1 MSKNWRLWAAIT
13 IFSSSYFPLSLVLM
27 IQDINSEAVGHV
39 TSEKIQALLKMFPS
53 DPVGMLEAI
62 FFGVVRLLHNPSVS
76 LSIMLVCLLSIF
88 ILRRAMNTLS
98 GGENIKVVK
107 SLKNPTD
114 LMNYTVPYMVAF
126 IGVDLGDWPKVAGFF
141 CFMLFMFILT
151 YKSKQLFMNP
161 ILAVLG
167 YSLYDVDYEI
177 NQCFRSARIL
187 AKEDLIPDARYR
199 LLKIASLPV
208 VTSKII

>member
-1 MSKNWRLWAAIT
+1 MSRNWRLWAAIT

-27 IQDINSEAVGHV
+27 IQDINSEAVGRV
-39 TSEKIQALLKMFPS
+39 TLEKVQTLLTLFPS
-53 DPVGMLEAI
+53 DPGGTVKAI
-62 FFGVVRLLHNPSVS
+62 FLGVMRLLHNPSVS
-76 LSIMLVCLLSIF
+76 LTIMLICLVSIF
-88 ILRRAMNTLS
+88 VLRRAMNTLS

-126 IGVDLGDWPKVAGFF
+126 IGVDLGDWPKVAGFL
-141 CFMLFMFILT
+141 CFMLFMFVLT

-177 NQCFRSARIL
+177 NQCSRSARIL
-187 AKEDLIPDARYR
+187 AKEDLIPDVRYR